1 MRETL
6 SPKENY
12 LEAIRFGRPQYV
24 PMDCEEIWHAFQFEG
39 NFSMDD
45 WTDAWGVQWKVGIEG
60 TVPFPKVNPL
70 GDLDRLADYRFPDP
84 ADLLLTDRMRAELAA
99 VDRGR
104 KLVMGQLTYL
114 LFERA
119 WALMGMNEFLM
130 ALATRPAEAHALLH
144 GIADYDRRVFAR
156 YLELGVDGV
165 GFSEDLGT
173 QAALM
178 VSPAM
183 FREFLLP
190 EYAYIFGPVLRAGK
204 IIHFHSCGC
213 VDAIAPDLAGIGVTI
228 LNPVQ
233 ASANDLQRLKRDTFG
248 RMALHGGISSALLES
263 GAPGEVRAEVERVM
277 GILKPGGGYV
287 CGPDQYLPTFR
298 TENVEA
304 LWNAAREFGG
314 Y

>member
-1 MRETL
+1 VKELL

-12 LEAIRFGRPQYV
+12 LEAIRFGHPQYV
-24 PMDCEEIWHAFQFEG
+24 PIDCEDIWHVFQLDG
-39 NFSMDD
+39 NFRMGD
-45 WTDAWGVQWKVGIEG
+45 WTDAWGVQWKVAIEG
-60 TVPFPKVNPL
+60 TVPFPVSHPL
-70 GDLDRLADYRFPDP
+70 PDLDRLSHYRFPDP
-84 ADLLLTDRMRAELAA
+84 GDLALTDRMKADLAA

-119 WALMGMNEFLM
+119 WALMGMNEFLT
-130 ALATRPAEAHALLH
+130 ALATRPREVHALLH
-144 GIADYDRRVFAR
+144 AGADYDRRAFER
-156 YLELGVDGV
+156 YLELGVDGI

-173 QAALM
+173 QASLM
-178 VSPAM
+178 ISPAM

-190 EYAYIFGPVLRAGK
+190 EYAYIFEPVLQAGK

-213 VDAIAPDLAGIGVTI
+213 VEAIAADLARIGVTI

-233 ASANDLQRLKRDTFG
+233 ANANNLRRVKADTLG
-248 RMALHGGISSALLES
+248 RTALHGGISSALLES
-263 GAPGEVRAEVERVM
+263 GTPGEVRSEVERVM
-277 GILKPGGGYV
+277 GILKPSGGYV

-298 TENVEA
+298 QENMEA
-304 LWNAAREFGG
+304 LWETARRVGR